1 MKRAGNLWNQ
11 ITDLENIKLAHRQA
25 KRGKSFYSEVKMVD
39 ANIDKYAQEIQHLL
53 ISKQFTTSKYE
64 IEERFDGRKVRTI
77 HKLPY
82 YPDRIVQHALLTI
95 VGPIITRSF
104 IRDTYQSIVGRG
116 TSDAANRVKKLIR
129 SADCP
134 AYAIKMDIQKYYPS
148 VDNNVLK
155 QEIRRK
161 IKCKDTLWLID
172 DIVDSMRGLPIGNYT
187 SQHFGN
193 LYLNRLDWVV
203 KQQYRPMAYFR
214 YCDDIVFMDNST
226 EKLLFVKAKII
237 ERLEGL
243 KLTIKP
249 NWVMYDV
256 AKDGVD
262 FVGYVFR
269 PKFTRLRSTIAR
281 NFKANCKRIRN
292 NITRLDR
299 SYALSSLMAYKGWVK
314 TAIAK
319 MLWRKNVARKL
330 INTFP
335 DQLKGVI

>member
-1 MKRAGNLWNQ
+1 MKRAGNLWGQ
-11 ITDLENIKLAHRQA
+11 ITDLENIKLAHKQA
-25 KRGKSFYSEVKMVD
+25 RRGKSFYSEVKMVD
-39 ANIDKYAQEIQHLL
+39 ADIDKYAQEIQQLL

-82 YPDRIVQHALLTI
+82 YPDRIVQHSLLNI

-116 TSDAANRVKKLIR
+116 TSDAAKRVKALIR

-134 AYAIKMDIQKYYPS
+134 AYAIKMDVKKYYPS
-148 VDNNVLK
+148 VNNELLK

-161 IKCKDTLWLID
+161 IKCKDTLWLMD
-172 DIVDSMRGLPIGNYT
+172 DIIDSIKGLPIGNYT

-193 LYLNRLDWVV
+193 LYLNRLDWAV
-203 KQQYRPMAYFR
+203 KQQYRPKAYFR
-214 YCDDIVFMDNST
+214 YCDDVVFMDNSKA
-226 EKLLFVKAKII
+226 KLLFVKAKII
-237 ERLEGL
+237 ERLKYL

-249 NWVMYDV
+249 NWMLYDI

-292 NITRLDR
+292 NIKRLDR
-299 SYALSSLMAYKGWVK
+299 SRALSSLMAYKGWAK
-314 TAIAK
+314 TANAK
-319 MLWRKNVARKL
+319 MLWRKNMSHKL
-330 INTFP
+330 TNTFP
-335 DQLKGVI
+335 AQLKGAI